1 MATDKKVPE
10 NKLLYYILSFIF
22 PMGFVFGFIYGNR
35 PDDENKA
42 FGKKCALLQL
52 IPIGVLVLFALIA
65 MLIWG
70 NASRDLSVWIAAFL
84 TLAIFSFLIQDNPV
98 YKFAEQLLV
107 GVSAGYMFIINAANS
122 LIPNGVQPIIDST
135 KTLFSG
141 NFSGET
147 IWIFFS
153 AALPVTLGLL
163 IITRFIP
170 KIGWLSRWPIGFYF
184 GTANGLFLAALMQ
197 AYILAQIHGTFVTE
211 GINGPEPV
219 FALAY
224 VGELF
229 SNFTW
234 DGLIHVISGPLMI
247 VGVIATL
254 TYFFFSKEHT
264 GVIGGVAKV
273 GIVFLMIGF
282 GASFGYTVMARVS
295 LLIGRM
301 QFILED
307 WLGLIG

>member
-1 MATDKKVPE
+1 MANEKPVPE
-10 NKLLYYILSFIF
+10 NKALYYVLSLIFPLGFIF
-22 PMGFVFGFIYGNR
+22 GLIFGSR
-35 PDDENKA
+35 PDDENKE

-52 IPIGVLVLFALIA
+52 IPLGVLALFALLA
-65 MLIWG
+65 LVIWG
-70 NASRDLSVWIAAFL
+70 NASRDISVWFAAFL

-107 GVSAGYMFIINAANS
+107 GVSAGYMFIIYTANS
-122 LIPNGVQPIIDST
+122 VIPNAVLPLIDGSREI
-135 KTLFSG
+135 LQG
-141 NFSGET
+141 NINGET
-147 IWIFFS
+147 IWVFF
-153 AALPVTLGLL
+153 AAFLPVSLGLL

-184 GTANGLFLAALMQ
+184 GAANGLFLAAYMQ
-197 AYILAQIHGTFVTE
+197 AYVLRHIHGTFVVE
-211 GINGPEPV
+211 GVNGPEPV
-219 FALAY
+219 FALVY
-224 VGELF
+224 VTELF
-229 SNFTW
+229 NSFTW
-234 DGLIHVISGPLMI
+234 DGLIHVVSGPLMI

-301 QFILED
+301 QFLLED

>member
-1 MATDKKVPE
+1 MPTDKKAPE

-22 PMGFVFGFIYGNR
+22 PLGFVFGFIYGSR
-35 PDDENKA
+35 SDDESKE

-52 IPIGVLVLFALIA
+52 IPLGVLVLFALIA
-65 MLIWG
+65 MVIWG
-70 NASRDLSVWIAAFL
+70 NASKDLSVWIAAFL

-107 GVSAGYMFIINAANS
+107 GVSAGYMFIIYTANS
-122 LIPNGVQPIIDST
+122 VIPNAFMPLI
-135 KTLFSG
+135 SG
-141 NFSGET
+141 ASDILHGNTSGTT
-147 IWIFFS
+147 IWAFFS
-153 AALPVTLGLL
+153 ALLPVALGLL

-184 GTANGLFLAALMQ
+184 GAYQGLALAALMQ
-197 AYILAQIHGTFVTE
+197 AYVLRHIYGTFVTE

-224 VGELF
+224 VGALF
-229 SNFTW
+229 SNFTF
-234 DGLIHVISGPLMI
+234 DGLVHVISGPLMI

-301 QFILED
+301 QFILDD
-307 WLGLIG
+307 WLGLIQ